1 MNTPNPIRKIKVL
14 LVDDHTIVRQGL
26 RALLEATPDI
36 EVIAEAADGQTA
48 VRLARELQPAV
59 IVMDVHMPVLNG
71 AEATRQILQNAPE
84 AKVLVLSSY
93 NDNERVV
100 DMIER
105 GAIGYVVKQSAS
117 NDLVKA
123 IREVKKGNA
132 FLSPCISRHLLERCR
147 NSLAQGEAKNNG
159 NDLTMREAE
168 VLQLVAESYANKQ
181 IAGVLSISIK
191 TVEKHRQQL
200 MDKLKI
206 HETAGLTR
214 YAVARGM
221 VEVREPEAA
230 GQPAFC

>member
-1 MNTPNPIRKIKVL
+1 MTPPNPIQKIKVL
-14 LVDDHTIVRQGL
+14 LADDHTIVRQGL

-59 IVMDVHMPVLNG
+59 VVMDVHMPVLNG

-100 DMIER
+100 EMIER

-147 NSLAQGEAKNNG
+147 NSLAQGEAQKNG

-206 HETAGLTR
+206 HETAGLTG
-214 YAVARGM
+214 YAVARGL
-221 VEVREPEAA
+221 VEVREPEEN
-230 GQPAFC
+230 AFPPS

>member
-1 MNTPNPIRKIKVL
+1 M
-14 LVDDHTIVRQGL
+14 
-26 RALLEATPDI
+26 
-36 EVIAEAADGQTA
+36 
-48 VRLARELQPAV
+48 
-59 IVMDVHMPVLNG
+59 
-71 AEATRQILQNAPE
+71 
-84 AKVLVLSSY
+84 
-93 NDNERVV
+93 
-100 DMIER
+100 
-105 GAIGYVVKQSAS
+105 
-117 NDLVKA
+117 
-123 IREVKKGNA
+123 
-132 FLSPCISRHLLERCR
+132 
-147 NSLAQGEAKNNG
+147 AQGEAQKNG